1 MAEQWAVNRTKAAA
15 IAARVPFEAAM
26 PVVESVRM
34 TAEVKELIGSLT
46 PAALEEMGLD
56 ASTSPTACLCG
67 VIGVWGFGVWS
78 AIGALQ
84 KEGARQSPSPKIKTP
99 PGANGEAVSGNDGP
113 VDILDKSKG
122 QMLDPKKA

>member
-15 IAARVPFEAAM
+15 IAARVPFEAAL

-34 TAEVKELIGSLT
+34 TPEVKELIGSLT

-84 KEGARQSPSPKIKTP
+84 KEGKSPAPKIKTQ
-99 PGANGEAVSGNDGP
+99 PGANGESVPGNDGP

-122 QMLDPKKA
+122 QMMDPKKA